1 MSQAPHDVSGR
12 GHDLPRLDRVVAP
25 RWLRERRRG
34 QARAARPDAVAATL
48 ADEMLHRNLPGREPT
63 LDEIIRAQGV
73 KPFNWEEFRRQD
85 SGLTSE
91 DWAEL
96 RAALAQA
103 RER

>member
-1 MSQAPHDVSGR
+1 MPLAHHDVSRRGR
-12 GHDLPRLDRVVAP
+12 ELPRLDHVVTP
-25 RWLRERRRG
+25 RWLRERRRA

-48 ADEMLHRNLPGREPT
+48 ADEMLRRHLPGREPT

-73 KPFNWEEFRRQD
+73 KPFNWEEFRHED

-96 RAALAQA
+96 RAALGIGN
-103 RER
+103 ER

>member
-1 MSQAPHDVSGR
+1 MPVAQHDVSRR
-12 GHDLPRLDRVVAP
+12 GHELPRLDRVVVP
-25 RWLRERRRG
+25 RWLRERRR
-34 QARAARPDAVAATL
+34 ARSRAASPDAVAATL
-48 ADEMLHRNLPGREPT
+48 ADEMLRHNLPGRELT

-96 RAALAQA
+96 RAALGIGD
-103 RER
+103 ER